1 MTLQPASNPINC
13 TLLALTLALAS
24 GVAGAVETKG
34 ETGGAAAARRQSVPA
49 AADTGSGVSTGVA
62 SGVGAAVAVTCR
74 EGQRSFVAGQFTLAD
89 GSAAVEV
96 ETFCLDAIE
105 VTADAYAACVRAG
118 ACAAERLGCSNAASF
133 VAKGKGNHPVN
144 CVSWFDADAYC
155 RWQGLRLPTEGEWEW
170 AARGQG
176 RASRYPW
183 GDGAPGK
190 RACWDGKGS
199 ALGKGGRQGTCPV
212 AAHPDGDSPEGLH
225 DLGGNVREW
234 TASGDEGERVIRG
247 GSWGDS
253 IDWFLS
259 AGFRG
264 LNHPRERFELT
275 GFRCAAGP
283 LVAVPTPAT
292 TSTAGRLP
300 APSPFSVPAAAPAPA
315 PAAATRGT
323 R

>member
-1 MTLQPASNPINC
+1 MA
-13 TLLALTLALAS
+13 A
-24 GVAGAVETKG
+24 GVAGATPAG
-34 ETGGAAAARRQSVPA
+34 PAGATHAAQIGATPAAPAGAAPSVAASTRVP
-49 AADTGSGVSTGVA
+49 
-62 SGVGAAVAVTCR
+62 CR
-74 EGQRSFVAGQFTLAD
+74 EGQRPLGAGRFTLAD

-96 ETFCLDAIE
+96 EPFCLDAIE

-118 ACAAERLGCSNAASF
+118 ACVAERLACSNAATF
-133 VAKGKGNHPVN
+133 AAKGKGSHPVN
-144 CVSWFDADAYC
+144 CVSWFEADAYC

-183 GDGAPGK
+183 GEADPGK

-199 ALGKGGRQGTCPV
+199 ALGQGGRQGTCPV
-212 AAHPDGDSPEGLH
+212 AMHPDGDSPDGLH

-234 TASGDEGERVIRG
+234 TASGDDRERVLRG

-275 GFRCAAGP
+275 GFRCAASIP
-283 LVAVPTPAT
+283 
-292 TSTAGRLP
+292 
-300 APSPFSVPAAAPAPA
+300 APAPA
-315 PAAATRGT
+315 PSSTPAQSAQGT

>member
-1 MTLQPASNPINC
+1 MTLPTASNPISC
-13 TLLALTLALAS
+13 TLLALTLALAG
-24 GVAGAVETKG
+24 GVAGAGESKG
-34 ETGGAAAARRQSVPA
+34 ETDGTAAARGQAEPG
-49 AADTGSGVSTGVA
+49 AADTGSGVSTVVAPGVA
-62 SGVGAAVAVTCR
+62 AAAPVTCR
-74 EGQRSFVAGQFTLAD
+74 EGQRPFGAGHFTLAD

-96 ETFCLDAIE
+96 EPFCLDAIE

-118 ACAAERLGCSNAASF
+118 ACAAERLACSNAASF
-133 VAKGKGNHPVN
+133 AAKGKGSHPVN

-183 GDGAPGK
+183 GEGAPGR

-199 ALGKGGRQGTCPV
+199 AMGKGGRQGTCPV
-212 AAHPDGDSPEGLH
+212 AAHLEGDSPEGLH

-234 TASGDEGERVIRG
+234 TASGDERERVIRG

-283 LVAVPTPAT
+283 LVPVPGAAT
-292 TSTAGRLP
+292 GAATSTKGARQP
-300 APSPFSVPAAAPAPA
+300 NAPRSGAPRPRVSRAP
-315 PAAATRGT
+315 
-323 R
+323 